1 MPEVIMTK
9 ISDHKAK
16 RGVSMYTFV
25 HGSGK
30 NRKSETKHCT
40 ASEAESYKKSLGGSV

>member
-1 MPEVIMTK
+1 MTK

-25 HGSGK
+25 SGTGK
-30 NRKSETKHCT
+30 NKKSQTKHCT
-40 ASEAESYKKSLGGSV
+40 AAEADAHKASLAGSV